1 MTDLKPMTPADCRA
15 LDAAD
20 PLAGYRERFSLPASG
35 ALHFDA
41 NSIGA
46 MPADAPARVARL
58 MAEGWRELSRRGW
71 SELDWLDKPKAL
83 GAGIAHLLGAAP
95 DDVIVCDNTTI
106 NLFKILSYAWRIR
119 ENGSVMLTEAHNFPT
134 DLFVAEG
141 LERWLREMGSDCR
154 LVLAETPEDVLRALN
169 AETAILYL
177 THTDYRNSRR
187 WDMAA
192 LTKAAHDNGALAVW
206 DLSHSAGALE
216 IDLMGAGADFAV
228 GCGYKYLCGGP
239 GSPAYLYMHPRVQ
252 DRAWPGIAGWM
263 GHADFGAFAPSFEPH
278 AGVVGQATG
287 TPPVIANEVFAAA
300 VDIWREVRI
309 DDVAAKHKS
318 LSTTAIRLLEQE
330 CGDLGVRVISPG
342 NYDEQG
348 GHVAFESPGAGSV
361 CEALFD
367 RGMICSF
374 RKPAALRLGL
384 GPLYHSHEDI
394 WRGVQLLKE
403 VLTSEAWRDPKYEK
417 FAI

>member
-1 MTDLKPMTPADCRA
+1 MTNAEPMTLADCRA

-20 PLAGYRERFSLPASG
+20 PLAEYRSRFSLPASG

-46 MPADAPARVARL
+46 MPADVPERVKKL
-58 MAEGWRELSRRGW
+58 LEEGWRELSRRGW

-83 GAGIAHLLGAAP
+83 GAGIAHLLGAESE
-95 DDVIVCDNTTI
+95 DVIVCDNTTI

-119 ENGSVMLTEAHNFPT
+119 KSGSVILTEAHNFPT
-134 DLFVAEG
+134 DVFVAEG
-141 LERWLREMGSDCR
+141 LQKLLDEMGGDCR
-154 LVLAETPEDVLRALN
+154 LVFAETPEGVLGELGP
-169 AETAILYL
+169 ETAILYL
-177 THTDYRNSRR
+177 THTDYRSSRR

-192 LTKAAHDNGALAVW
+192 LTKAAHDNDALTVW
-206 DLSHSAGALE
+206 DLSHSAGALD

-239 GSPAYLYMHPRVQ
+239 GSPAFLFMHPRVQ
-252 DRAWPGIAGWM
+252 ARSWPTIAGWM
-263 GHADFGAFAPSFEPH
+263 GHADFSAFAASFEPH

-300 VDIWREVRI
+300 VDIWREVSVKE
-309 DDVAAKHKS
+309 VAAKHRA
-318 LSTTAIRLLEQE
+318 LSATAIRLLEQE
-330 CGDLGVRVISPG
+330 CGELGVTVASPRD
-342 NYDEQG
+342 YERQG

-374 RKPAALRLGL
+374 RKPSALRLGL

-394 WRGVQLLKE
+394 WRGIQLLKDVLASE
-403 VLTSEAWRDPKYEK
+403 VWRDPKYRK
-417 FAI
+417 IAI